1 MLALLSAVLSLAA
14 SPAYPNNAP
23 KIAHQSRNEQLG
35 EKMKPKQ
42 KNGIQIPEQQS
53 SDVSHGSSQE
63 FPQVCEPSSTGAATG
78 GAIGGSHSP
87 STRSQPLHSVGAG
100 VGTGATGGTG
110 ETGGTGVSGGFRY
123 SSYWARIRSFCPVVK
138 STRHWVSAAYDM
150 KLSTGSSPG
159 KAGQVSKLSP
169 VQHVFEQVD
178 RPPVLAGVSSTA
190 SPLLG
195 SHPPE

>member
-78 GAIGGSHSP
+78 GALGGSHSP
-87 STRSQPLHSVGAG
+87 SARSQSLHSVGAD

-110 ETGGTGVSGGFRY
+110 VSDGFRY

-138 STRHWVSAAYDM
+138 RTRHRVSAAYDM

-169 VQHVFEQVD
+169 VQHEFEHVD

>member
-100 VGTGATGGTG
+100 VGTRA
-110 ETGGTGVSGGFRY
+110 TGGTGVSGGFRY

-138 STRHWVSAAYDM
+138 STRHRVSAAYDM
-150 KLSTGSSPG
+150 
-159 KAGQVSKLSP
+159 
-169 VQHVFEQVD
+169 
-178 RPPVLAGVSSTA
+178 
-190 SPLLG
+190 
-195 SHPPE
+195 